1 MEKDLTNEEME
12 VIRLYKTFTKNAI
25 NIMLTSNVEKDF
37 DVMSKQ
43 KDNNLYSKMNLIK
56 NIETFKSVYAIILK
70 MFYKK
75 IEKKDW
81 SFSKYTT
88 LAEVNKAKNEIYIDR
103 LIFATAHKEKIEEEQ
118 IENIELPVLVNL
130 IGDKNI
136 PYIELEKILG
146 TVKAE
151 EEVLISPFT
160 KIKKVEEV
168 GEKDLAEDKNLKIY
182 NMYLEKQELVKMSKE
197 EKTGLYTYLVTNSDL
212 VNEKLQKCI
221 EIKKENSKIS
231 TDDIT
236 NAYMKLEQLS
246 SKYESELEKKE
257 SLGIDEQTKK
267 EELENIDRVNREL
280 DNLKENATALF
291 QTKKEECDFIVN
303 WKKSLAVY
311 LMSECK
317 EIEEEYLI
325 KEKVIKEISN
335 SKMEKLEQEIR
346 KKQEENDEKT
356 LKDIITAVKEECKE
370 NLIVAERLINDIKN
384 LILKQQNHAK
394 IAGNLGTIYS
404 ALNNCFEIKKYAETL
419 KEMLIK
425 IQNKVEKIC
434 KTEDR
439 IILDQKLLEIS
450 KINVQINT
458 LMNYLNNPKTSIGKS
473 KITRFDEMAIVEE
486 NELKRG
492 IAQEILNIRGEA
504 ELKKLKDDIGIIEEK
519 SAIKRII
526 GLITGRNKI
535 DGYMLEQIEVR
546 QNAIRKTL
554 AKKLELSKNYS
565 IHELIAE
572 IEMFR
577 EDNEDDELVED
588 DVADLMALEQEL
600 RRNFVI
606 ADSKV
611 EEIIEKKEAKNL
623 PIDLKKVTK
632 QELIEIETYRFL
644 NKYGYD
650 IPEEAT
656 EPVYQDTMSS
666 EINRIIEYI
675 ESSKILD

>member
-37 DVMSKQ
+37 DVMAKQ

-88 LAEVNKAKNEIYIDR
+88 LDEVNKAKNEIYIDR

-118 IENIELPVLVNL
+118 TENIELPVLVNL

-151 EEVLISPFT
+151 EEILISPFT

-168 GEKDLAEDKNLKIY
+168 GEKDLDEDKKLKIY

-197 EKTGLYTYLVTNSDL
+197 EKTGLYTYLVTNADL

-221 EIKKENSKIS
+221 EIEKENSKNYENIR
-231 TDDIT
+231 
-236 NAYMKLEQLS
+236 KLEQLS

-257 SLGIDEQTKK
+257 SIGIDEQTKK

-280 DNLKENATALF
+280 DNLKENATTLF
-291 QTKKEECDFIVN
+291 QTRKEECDFIVN

-317 EIEEEYLI
+317 EIEEEYLV

-356 LKDIITAVKEECKE
+356 LEDIIKAVKEECKE

-384 LILKQQNHAK
+384 LISKQQNHAK
-394 IAGNLGTIYS
+394 IAGNLGTSYS
-404 ALNNCFEIKKYAETL
+404 ALNNCFEMKKYAETL
-419 KEMLIK
+419 RDMLIK
-425 IQNKVEKIC
+425 VQNKVEKIC

-554 AKKLELSKNYS
+554 SKKLELSKNYS

>member
-221 EIKKENSKIS
+221 EIEKENSKNYENIR
-231 TDDIT
+231 
-236 NAYMKLEQLS
+236 KLEQLS

-356 LKDIITAVKEECKE
+356 LEDIITAVKEECKE

-394 IAGNLGTIYS
+394 IAGNLGTSYS

>member
-37 DVMSKQ
+37 DIMSKQ

-88 LAEVNKAKNEIYIDR
+88 LDEVNKAKNEIYIDR

-118 IENIELPVLVNL
+118 TENIELPVLVNL

-151 EEVLISPFT
+151 EEILISPFT

-168 GEKDLAEDKNLKIY
+168 GEKDLDEDKNLKIY

-197 EKTGLYTYLVTNSDL
+197 EKTGLYTYLVTNADL

-221 EIKKENSKIS
+221 EIEKENSKNYENIR
-231 TDDIT
+231 
-236 NAYMKLEQLS
+236 KLEQLS

-280 DNLKENATALF
+280 DNLKENATTLF
-291 QTKKEECDFIVN
+291 QTRKEECDFIVN

-317 EIEEEYLI
+317 EIEEEYLV

-356 LKDIITAVKEECKE
+356 LEDIITAVKEECKE

-384 LILKQQNHAK
+384 LISKQQNHAK
-394 IAGNLGTIYS
+394 IAGNLGTSYS
-404 ALNNCFEIKKYAETL
+404 ALNNCFEMKKYAETL
-419 KEMLIK
+419 RDMLIK
-425 IQNKVEKIC
+425 VQNKVEKIC

-554 AKKLELSKNYS
+554 SKKLELSKNYS

>member
-118 IENIELPVLVNL
+118 TENIELPVLVNL

-221 EIKKENSKIS
+221 EIEKENSKNYENIR
-231 TDDIT
+231 
-236 NAYMKLEQLS
+236 KLEQLS
-246 SKYESELEKKE
+246 NKYESELEKKE

-317 EIEEEYLI
+317 EIEEEYLV

-356 LKDIITAVKEECKE
+356 LEDIITAVKEECKE

-394 IAGNLGTIYS
+394 IAGNLGTSYS

-439 IILDQKLLEIS
+439 IILDQKLLKIS

>member
-103 LIFATAHKEKIEEEQ
+103 LIFATAHKEKNEEEQ
-118 IENIELPVLVNL
+118 TENIELPVLVNL

-160 KIKKVEEV
+160 KIKKIEEV
-168 GEKDLAEDKNLKIY
+168 GKKDLDEDKNLKIY

-197 EKTGLYTYLVTNSDL
+197 EKTGLYTYLVTNADL

-221 EIKKENSKIS
+221 EIEKENSKNYENIR
-231 TDDIT
+231 
-236 NAYMKLEQLS
+236 KLEQLS
-246 SKYESELEKKE
+246 NKYESELEKKE

-280 DNLKENATALF
+280 DNLKENSTTLF

-317 EIEEEYLI
+317 EIEEEYLV

-356 LKDIITAVKEECKE
+356 LEDIITAVKEECKE

-394 IAGNLGTIYS
+394 IAGNLGTSYS

-434 KTEDR
+434 KTENR

-546 QNAIRKTL
+546 QKAIRKTL
-554 AKKLELSKNYS
+554 AKKLKLSKNYS

>member
-221 EIKKENSKIS
+221 EIEKENSKNYENIR
-231 TDDIT
+231 
-236 NAYMKLEQLS
+236 KLEQLS

-356 LKDIITAVKEECKE
+356 LEDIITAVKEECKE

>member
-221 EIKKENSKIS
+221 EIEKENSKNYENIR
-231 TDDIT
+231 
-236 NAYMKLEQLS
+236 KLEQLS

-257 SLGIDEQTKK
+257 RLGIDEQTKK

-356 LKDIITAVKEECKE
+356 LEDIITAVKEECKE

-394 IAGNLGTIYS
+394 IAGNLGTSYS

>member
-37 DVMSKQ
+37 DVISKQ

-118 IENIELPVLVNL
+118 TENIELPVLVNL

-168 GEKDLAEDKNLKIY
+168 GEKNLAEDKNLKIY

-221 EIKKENSKIS
+221 EIEKENSKNYENIR
-231 TDDIT
+231 
-236 NAYMKLEQLS
+236 KLEQLS
-246 SKYESELEKKE
+246 NKYESELEKKE

-280 DNLKENATALF
+280 DNLKENATTLF

-317 EIEEEYLI
+317 EIEEEYLV

-356 LKDIITAVKEECKE
+356 LEDIITAVKEECKE

-394 IAGNLGTIYS
+394 IAGNLGTSYS

>member
-118 IENIELPVLVNL
+118 TENIELPVLVNL

-168 GEKDLAEDKNLKIY
+168 GEKDLDEDKNLKIY

-197 EKTGLYTYLVTNSDL
+197 EKTGLYTYLVTNADL

-221 EIKKENSKIS
+221 EIEKENSKNYENIR
-231 TDDIT
+231 
-236 NAYMKLEQLS
+236 KLEQLS
-246 SKYESELEKKE
+246 NKYESELEKKE

-280 DNLKENATALF
+280 DNLKENATTLF

-317 EIEEEYLI
+317 EIEEEYLV

-356 LKDIITAVKEECKE
+356 LEDIITAVKEECKE

-394 IAGNLGTIYS
+394 IAGNLGTSYS

-473 KITRFDEMAIVEE
+473 KITIFDEMAIVEE

>member
-37 DVMSKQ
+37 DIMSKQ

-118 IENIELPVLVNL
+118 TENIELPVLVNL

-146 TVKAE
+146 NVKAE
-151 EEVLISPFT
+151 EEILISPFT

-168 GEKDLAEDKNLKIY
+168 GEKDLDEDKNLKIY
-182 NMYLEKQELVKMSKE
+182 NMYLEKQELVKMNKE
-197 EKTGLYTYLVTNSDL
+197 EKTGLYTYLVTNADL

-221 EIKKENSKIS
+221 EIEKENSKNYENIR
-231 TDDIT
+231 
-236 NAYMKLEQLS
+236 KLEQLS

-280 DNLKENATALF
+280 DNLKENATTLF

-317 EIEEEYLI
+317 EIEEEYI
-325 KEKVIKEISN
+325 VKEKVIKEISN

-346 KKQEENDEKT
+346 KKQEEKDEKT
-356 LKDIITAVKEECKE
+356 LEDIITAVKEECKE

-384 LILKQQNHAK
+384 LISKQQNHAK
-394 IAGNLGTIYS
+394 IAGNLGTSYS

>member
-118 IENIELPVLVNL
+118 TENIELPVLVNL

-160 KIKKVEEV
+160 KIKKIEEV
-168 GEKDLAEDKNLKIY
+168 GKKDLDEDKKLKIY

-197 EKTGLYTYLVTNSDL
+197 EKTGLYTYLVTNADL

-221 EIKKENSKIS
+221 EIEKENSKNYENIR
-231 TDDIT
+231 
-236 NAYMKLEQLS
+236 KLEQLS
-246 SKYESELEKKE
+246 NKYESELEKKE

-280 DNLKENATALF
+280 DNLKENATTLF

-317 EIEEEYLI
+317 EIEEEYLV

-356 LKDIITAVKEECKE
+356 LEDIITAVKEECKE

-394 IAGNLGTIYS
+394 IAGNLGTSYS

-434 KTEDR
+434 KTENR

-546 QNAIRKTL
+546 QKAIRKTL

>member
-118 IENIELPVLVNL
+118 TENIELPVLVNL

-168 GEKDLAEDKNLKIY
+168 GEKDLDEDKNLKIY

-197 EKTGLYTYLVTNSDL
+197 EKTGLYTYLVTNADL

-221 EIKKENSKIS
+221 EIEKENSKNYENIR
-231 TDDIT
+231 
-236 NAYMKLEQLS
+236 KLEQLS
-246 SKYESELEKKE
+246 NKYESELEKKE

-317 EIEEEYLI
+317 EIEEEYLV

-356 LKDIITAVKEECKE
+356 LEDIITAVKEECKE

-394 IAGNLGTIYS
+394 IAGNLGTSYS

-606 ADSKV
+606 ADSKI

>member
-118 IENIELPVLVNL
+118 TENIELPVLVNL

-168 GEKDLAEDKNLKIY
+168 GEKDLDEDKNLKIY

-197 EKTGLYTYLVTNSDL
+197 EKTGLYTYLVTNADL

-221 EIKKENSKIS
+221 EIEKENSKNYENIR
-231 TDDIT
+231 
-236 NAYMKLEQLS
+236 KLEQLS
-246 SKYESELEKKE
+246 NKYESELEKKE

-280 DNLKENATALF
+280 DNLKENATTLF

-317 EIEEEYLI
+317 EIEEEYLV

-356 LKDIITAVKEECKE
+356 LEDIITAVKEECKE

-394 IAGNLGTIYS
+394 IAGNLGTSYS

>member
-103 LIFATAHKEKIEEEQ
+103 LIFATAHKEKNEEEQ
-118 IENIELPVLVNL
+118 TENIELPVLVNL

-160 KIKKVEEV
+160 KIKKIEEV
-168 GEKDLAEDKNLKIY
+168 GKKDLDEDKNLKIY

-197 EKTGLYTYLVTNSDL
+197 EKTGLYTYLVTNADL

-221 EIKKENSKIS
+221 EIEKENSKNYENIR
-231 TDDIT
+231 
-236 NAYMKLEQLS
+236 KLEQLS
-246 SKYESELEKKE
+246 NKYESELEKKE

-280 DNLKENATALF
+280 DNLKENATTLF

-317 EIEEEYLI
+317 EIEEEYLV

-356 LKDIITAVKEECKE
+356 LEDIITAVKEECKE

-394 IAGNLGTIYS
+394 IAGKLGTSYS

-434 KTEDR
+434 KTENR

-546 QNAIRKTL
+546 QKAIRKTL
-554 AKKLELSKNYS
+554 AKKLKLSKNYS

>member
-103 LIFATAHKEKIEEEQ
+103 LIFATEHKEKIEVEQ
-118 IENIELPVLVNL
+118 TENIELPVLVNL

-168 GEKDLAEDKNLKIY
+168 GEKDLDEDKKLKIY

-197 EKTGLYTYLVTNSDL
+197 EKTGLYTYLVTNADL

-221 EIKKENSKIS
+221 EIEKENSKNYENIR
-231 TDDIT
+231 
-236 NAYMKLEQLS
+236 KLEQLS
-246 SKYESELEKKE
+246 NKYESELEKKE

-317 EIEEEYLI
+317 EIEEEYLV

-356 LKDIITAVKEECKE
+356 LEDIITAVKEECKE

-394 IAGNLGTIYS
+394 IAGNLGTSYS

-606 ADSKV
+606 ADSKI

>member
-37 DVMSKQ
+37 DIMSKQ

-118 IENIELPVLVNL
+118 TENIELPVLVNL
-130 IGDKNI
+130 IGEKNI

-146 TVKAE
+146 NVKAE
-151 EEVLISPFT
+151 EEILISPFT

-168 GEKDLAEDKNLKIY
+168 GEKDLDEDKNLKIY

-197 EKTGLYTYLVTNSDL
+197 EKTGLYTYLVTNADL

-221 EIKKENSKIS
+221 EIEKENSKNYENIR
-231 TDDIT
+231 
-236 NAYMKLEQLS
+236 KLEQLS

-317 EIEEEYLI
+317 EIEEEYI
-325 KEKVIKEISN
+325 VKEKVIKEISN

-346 KKQEENDEKT
+346 KKQEEKDEKT
-356 LKDIITAVKEECKE
+356 LEDIITAVKEECKE

-384 LILKQQNHAK
+384 LISKQQNHAK
-394 IAGNLGTIYS
+394 IAGNLGTSYS

>member
-118 IENIELPVLVNL
+118 TENIELPVLVNL

-168 GEKDLAEDKNLKIY
+168 GEKNLAEDKNLKIY

-221 EIKKENSKIS
+221 EIEKENSKNYENIR
-231 TDDIT
+231 
-236 NAYMKLEQLS
+236 KLEQLS
-246 SKYESELEKKE
+246 NKYESELEKKE

-317 EIEEEYLI
+317 EIEEEYLV

-356 LKDIITAVKEECKE
+356 LEDIITAVKEECKE

-394 IAGNLGTIYS
+394 IAGNLGTSYS

>member
-118 IENIELPVLVNL
+118 TENIELPVLVNL

-168 GEKDLAEDKNLKIY
+168 GEKDLDEDKNLKIY

-197 EKTGLYTYLVTNSDL
+197 EKTGLYTYLVTNADL

-221 EIKKENSKIS
+221 EIEKENSKNYENIR
-231 TDDIT
+231 
-236 NAYMKLEQLS
+236 KLEQLS
-246 SKYESELEKKE
+246 NKYESELEKKE

-280 DNLKENATALF
+280 DNLKENATTLF

-317 EIEEEYLI
+317 EIEEEYLV

-346 KKQEENDEKT
+346 KKQEENDERT
-356 LKDIITAVKEECKE
+356 LEDIITAVKEECKE

-394 IAGNLGTIYS
+394 IAGNLGTSYS

>member
-118 IENIELPVLVNL
+118 TENIELPVLVNL

-151 EEVLISPFT
+151 EEILISPFT

-168 GEKDLAEDKNLKIY
+168 GEKNLGEDKNLKIY

-197 EKTGLYTYLVTNSDL
+197 EKKGLYTYLVTNADL

-221 EIKKENSKIS
+221 EIEKENSKNYENIR
-231 TDDIT
+231 
-236 NAYMKLEQLS
+236 KLEQLS
-246 SKYESELEKKE
+246 NKYESELEKKE

-280 DNLKENATALF
+280 DNLKENATTLF
-291 QTKKEECDFIVN
+291 QTRKEECDFIVN

-317 EIEEEYLI
+317 EIEEEYI
-325 KEKVIKEISN
+325 VKEKVIKEISN

-346 KKQEENDEKT
+346 KKQEEKDEKT
-356 LKDIITAVKEECKE
+356 LEDIITAVKEECKE

-394 IAGNLGTIYS
+394 IAGNLGTSYS

>member
-118 IENIELPVLVNL
+118 TENIELPVLVNL

-221 EIKKENSKIS
+221 EIEKENSKNYENIR
-231 TDDIT
+231 
-236 NAYMKLEQLS
+236 KLEQLS
-246 SKYESELEKKE
+246 NKYESELEKKE

-317 EIEEEYLI
+317 EIEEEYLV

-346 KKQEENDEKT
+346 KKQEENDERT
-356 LKDIITAVKEECKE
+356 LEDIITAVKEECKE

-394 IAGNLGTIYS
+394 IAGNLGTSYS

>member
-1 MEKDLTNEEME
+1 MHFL
-12 VIRLYKTFTKNAI
+12 NA
-25 NIMLTSNVEKDF
+25 
-37 DVMSKQ
+37 
-43 KDNNLYSKMNLIK
+43 
-56 NIETFKSVYAIILK
+56 
-70 MFYKK
+70 
-75 IEKKDW
+75 
-81 SFSKYTT
+81 
-88 LAEVNKAKNEIYIDR
+88 
-103 LIFATAHKEKIEEEQ
+103 
-118 IENIELPVLVNL
+118 
-130 IGDKNI
+130 
-136 PYIELEKILG
+136 
-146 TVKAE
+146 
-151 EEVLISPFT
+151 
-160 KIKKVEEV
+160 
-168 GEKDLAEDKNLKIY
+168 
-182 NMYLEKQELVKMSKE
+182 
-197 EKTGLYTYLVTNSDL
+197 DL

-221 EIKKENSKIS
+221 EIEKENSKNYENIR
-231 TDDIT
+231 
-236 NAYMKLEQLS
+236 KLEQLS
-246 SKYESELEKKE
+246 NKYESELEKKE

-280 DNLKENATALF
+280 DNLKENATTLF

-317 EIEEEYLI
+317 EIEEEYLV

-356 LKDIITAVKEECKE
+356 LEDIITAVKEECKE

-394 IAGNLGTIYS
+394 IAGNLGTSYS

-434 KTEDR
+434 KTENR

-546 QNAIRKTL
+546 QKAIRKTL
-554 AKKLELSKNYS
+554 AKKLKLSKNYS

>member
-118 IENIELPVLVNL
+118 TENIELPVLVNL

-168 GEKDLAEDKNLKIY
+168 GEKNLAEDKNLKIY

-221 EIKKENSKIS
+221 EIEKENSKNYENIR
-231 TDDIT
+231 
-236 NAYMKLEQLS
+236 KLEQLS
-246 SKYESELEKKE
+246 NKYESELEKKE

-280 DNLKENATALF
+280 DNLKENATTLF

-317 EIEEEYLI
+317 EIEEEYLV

-356 LKDIITAVKEECKE
+356 LEDIITAVKEECKE

-394 IAGNLGTIYS
+394 IAGNLGTSYS

>member
-118 IENIELPVLVNL
+118 TENIELPVLVNL

-221 EIKKENSKIS
+221 EIEKENSKNYENIR
-231 TDDIT
+231 
-236 NAYMKLEQLS
+236 KLEKLS

-317 EIEEEYLI
+317 EIEEEYLV

-346 KKQEENDEKT
+346 KKQEENDERT
-356 LKDIITAVKEECKE
+356 LEDIITAVKEECKE

-394 IAGNLGTIYS
+394 IAGNLGTSYS

>member
-103 LIFATAHKEKIEEEQ
+103 LIFATAHKEKIEEKQ
-118 IENIELPVLVNL
+118 TENIELPVLVNL

-168 GEKDLAEDKNLKIY
+168 GEKNLAEDKNLKIY

-221 EIKKENSKIS
+221 EIEKENSKNYENIR
-231 TDDIT
+231 
-236 NAYMKLEQLS
+236 KLEQLS
-246 SKYESELEKKE
+246 NKYESELEKKE

-317 EIEEEYLI
+317 EIEEEYLV

-356 LKDIITAVKEECKE
+356 LEDIITAVKEECKE

-394 IAGNLGTIYS
+394 IAGNLGTSYS

>member
-118 IENIELPVLVNL
+118 TENIELPVLVNL

-168 GEKDLAEDKNLKIY
+168 GEKDLDEDKNLKIY

-197 EKTGLYTYLVTNSDL
+197 EKTGLYTYLVTNADL

-221 EIKKENSKIS
+221 EIEKENSKNYENIR
-231 TDDIT
+231 
-236 NAYMKLEQLS
+236 KLEQLS
-246 SKYESELEKKE
+246 NKYESELEKKE

-317 EIEEEYLI
+317 EIEEEYLV

-356 LKDIITAVKEECKE
+356 LEDIITAVKEECKE

-394 IAGNLGTIYS
+394 IAGNLGTSYS

-492 IAQEILNIRGEA
+492 IAQEIINIRGEA

-606 ADSKV
+606 ADSKI

>member
-118 IENIELPVLVNL
+118 TENIELPVLVNL

-221 EIKKENSKIS
+221 EIEKENSKNYENIR
-231 TDDIT
+231 
-236 NAYMKLEQLS
+236 KLEQLS
-246 SKYESELEKKE
+246 NKYESELEKKE

-317 EIEEEYLI
+317 EIEEEYLV

-356 LKDIITAVKEECKE
+356 LEDIITAVKEECKE

-394 IAGNLGTIYS
+394 IAGNLGTSYS

-611 EEIIEKKEAKNL
+611 EEIIEKKEARNL

>member
-118 IENIELPVLVNL
+118 TENIELPVLVNL

-168 GEKDLAEDKNLKIY
+168 GEKNLAEDKNLKIY

-221 EIKKENSKIS
+221 EIEKENSKNYENIR
-231 TDDIT
+231 
-236 NAYMKLEQLS
+236 KLEQLS
-246 SKYESELEKKE
+246 NKYESELEKKE
-257 SLGIDEQTKK
+257 SLGIDKQTKK

-317 EIEEEYLI
+317 EIEEEYLV

-356 LKDIITAVKEECKE
+356 LEDIITAVKEECKE

-394 IAGNLGTIYS
+394 IAGNLGTSYS

>member
-37 DVMSKQ
+37 DIMSKQ

-81 SFSKYTT
+81 CFSKYTT

-118 IENIELPVLVNL
+118 TENIELPVLVNL
-130 IGDKNI
+130 IGEKNI

-146 TVKAE
+146 NVKAE
-151 EEVLISPFT
+151 EEILISPFT

-168 GEKDLAEDKNLKIY
+168 GEKDLDEDKNLKIY

-197 EKTGLYTYLVTNSDL
+197 EKTGLYTYLVTNADL

-221 EIKKENSKIS
+221 EIEKENSKNYENIR
-231 TDDIT
+231 
-236 NAYMKLEQLS
+236 KLEQLS

-280 DNLKENATALF
+280 DNLKENATTLF

-317 EIEEEYLI
+317 EIEEEYI
-325 KEKVIKEISN
+325 VKEKVIKEISN

-346 KKQEENDEKT
+346 KKQEEKDEKT
-356 LKDIITAVKEECKE
+356 LEDIITAVKEECKE

-384 LILKQQNHAK
+384 LISKQQNHAK
-394 IAGNLGTIYS
+394 IAGNLGTSYS

>member
-118 IENIELPVLVNL
+118 TENIELPVLVNL

-168 GEKDLAEDKNLKIY
+168 GEKDLDEDKKLKIY

-197 EKTGLYTYLVTNSDL
+197 EKTGLYTYLVTNADL

-221 EIKKENSKIS
+221 EIEKENSKNYENIR
-231 TDDIT
+231 
-236 NAYMKLEQLS
+236 KLEQLS
-246 SKYESELEKKE
+246 NKYESELEKKE

-280 DNLKENATALF
+280 DNLKENATTLF

-317 EIEEEYLI
+317 EIEEEYLV

-356 LKDIITAVKEECKE
+356 LEDIITAVKEECKE

-394 IAGNLGTIYS
+394 IAGNLGTSYS

-434 KTEDR
+434 KTENR

>member
-103 LIFATAHKEKIEEEQ
+103 LIFATAHKEKNEEEQ
-118 IENIELPVLVNL
+118 TENIELPVLVNL

-160 KIKKVEEV
+160 KIKKIEEV
-168 GEKDLAEDKNLKIY
+168 GKKDLDEDKNLKIY

-197 EKTGLYTYLVTNSDL
+197 EKTGLYTYLVTNADL

-221 EIKKENSKIS
+221 EIEKENSKNYENIR
-231 TDDIT
+231 
-236 NAYMKLEQLS
+236 KLEQLS
-246 SKYESELEKKE
+246 NKYESELEKKE

-280 DNLKENATALF
+280 DNLKENASTLF

-317 EIEEEYLI
+317 EIEEEYLV

-356 LKDIITAVKEECKE
+356 LEDIITAVKEECKE

-394 IAGNLGTIYS
+394 IAGNLGTSYS

-434 KTEDR
+434 KTENR

>member
-118 IENIELPVLVNL
+118 TENIELPVLVNL

-168 GEKDLAEDKNLKIY
+168 GEKDLDEDKNLKIY

-197 EKTGLYTYLVTNSDL
+197 EKTGLYTYLLTNADL

-221 EIKKENSKIS
+221 EIEKENSKNYENIR
-231 TDDIT
+231 
-236 NAYMKLEQLS
+236 KLEQLS
-246 SKYESELEKKE
+246 NKYESELEKKE

-280 DNLKENATALF
+280 DNLKENATTLF

-317 EIEEEYLI
+317 EIEEEYLV

-346 KKQEENDEKT
+346 KKQEENDERT
-356 LKDIITAVKEECKE
+356 LEDIITAVKEECKE

-394 IAGNLGTIYS
+394 IAGNLGTSYS

>member
-103 LIFATAHKEKIEEEQ
+103 LIFATAHKEKIEEKQ
-118 IENIELPVLVNL
+118 TENIELPVLVNL

-221 EIKKENSKIS
+221 EIEKENSKNYENIR
-231 TDDIT
+231 
-236 NAYMKLEQLS
+236 KLEQLS
-246 SKYESELEKKE
+246 NKYESELEKKE

-317 EIEEEYLI
+317 EIEEEYLV

-356 LKDIITAVKEECKE
+356 LEDIITAVKEECKE

-394 IAGNLGTIYS
+394 IAGNLGTSYS

>member
-118 IENIELPVLVNL
+118 TENIELPVLVNL

-168 GEKDLAEDKNLKIY
+168 GEKDLDEDKKLKIY

-197 EKTGLYTYLVTNSDL
+197 EKTGLYTYLVTNADL

-221 EIKKENSKIS
+221 EIEKENSKNYENIR
-231 TDDIT
+231 
-236 NAYMKLEQLS
+236 KLEQLS
-246 SKYESELEKKE
+246 NKYESELEKKE

-317 EIEEEYLI
+317 EIEEEYLV

-356 LKDIITAVKEECKE
+356 LEDIITAVKEECKE

-394 IAGNLGTIYS
+394 IAGNLGTSYS

>member
-103 LIFATAHKEKIEEEQ
+103 LIFATAHKEKNEEEQ
-118 IENIELPVLVNL
+118 TENIELPVLVNL

-160 KIKKVEEV
+160 KIKKIEEV
-168 GEKDLAEDKNLKIY
+168 GKKDLDEDKNLKIY

-197 EKTGLYTYLVTNSDL
+197 EKTGLYTYLVTNADL

-221 EIKKENSKIS
+221 EIEKENSKNYENIR
-231 TDDIT
+231 
-236 NAYMKLEQLS
+236 KLEQLS
-246 SKYESELEKKE
+246 NKYESELEKKE

-280 DNLKENATALF
+280 DNLKENATTLF

-317 EIEEEYLI
+317 EIEEEYLV

-356 LKDIITAVKEECKE
+356 LEDIITAVKEECKE

-394 IAGNLGTIYS
+394 IAGNLGTSYS

-434 KTEDR
+434 KTENR

-546 QNAIRKTL
+546 QKAIRKTL
-554 AKKLELSKNYS
+554 AKKLKLSKNYS

-666 EINRIIEYI
+666 EINRIREYI

>member
-103 LIFATAHKEKIEEEQ
+103 LIFATEHKEKIEVEQ
-118 IENIELPVLVNL
+118 TENIELPVLVNL

-168 GEKDLAEDKNLKIY
+168 GEKDLAEDKKLKIY

-197 EKTGLYTYLVTNSDL
+197 EKTGLYTYLVTNADL

-221 EIKKENSKIS
+221 EIEKENSKNYENIR
-231 TDDIT
+231 
-236 NAYMKLEQLS
+236 KLEQLS
-246 SKYESELEKKE
+246 NKYESELEKKE

-317 EIEEEYLI
+317 EIEEEYLV

-356 LKDIITAVKEECKE
+356 LEDIITAVKEECKE

-394 IAGNLGTIYS
+394 IAGNLGTSYS

>member
-103 LIFATAHKEKIEEEQ
+103 LIFATAHKEKIEKEQ
-118 IENIELPVLVNL
+118 TENIELPVLVNL

-221 EIKKENSKIS
+221 EIEKENSKNYENIR
-231 TDDIT
+231 
-236 NAYMKLEQLS
+236 KLEQLS
-246 SKYESELEKKE
+246 NKYESELEKKE

-280 DNLKENATALF
+280 DNLKENATTLF

-317 EIEEEYLI
+317 EIEEEYLV

-356 LKDIITAVKEECKE
+356 LEDIITAVKEECKE

-394 IAGNLGTIYS
+394 IAGNLGTSYS

>member
-118 IENIELPVLVNL
+118 TENIELPVLVNL

-221 EIKKENSKIS
+221 EIEKENSKNYENIR
-231 TDDIT
+231 
-236 NAYMKLEQLS
+236 KLEQLS
-246 SKYESELEKKE
+246 NKYESELEKKE

-317 EIEEEYLI
+317 EIEEEYLV

-356 LKDIITAVKEECKE
+356 LEDIIIAVKEECKE

-394 IAGNLGTIYS
+394 IAGNLGTSYS